1 MLLYRHSSPSSS
13 PRAAPRGR
21 PGPAGRPARA
31 GRPQNDRSIRRSTAV
46 ALASVSSA
54 AASLVRRLDECV
66 ADDLAERLG
75 PDRVADQPLT
85 PCSQLIA
92 QISGRC

>member
-1 MLLYRHSSPSSS
+1 MLLYQAFVALEVAEQR
-13 PRAAPRGR
+13 RREADQDRLAAL
-21 PGPAGRPARA
+21 ARA

-54 AASLVRRLDECV
+54 AASLARRLDQCV

-75 PDRVADQPLT
+75 PDRVAT
-85 PCSQLIA
+85 SH
-92 QISGRC
+92 

>member
-1 MLLYRHSSPSSS
+1 MMLYQALVALELAEQR
-13 PRAAPRGR
+13 RREADQDRLAAL
-21 PGPAGRPARA
+21 ARA

-54 AASLVRRLDECV
+54 AASLVRRLDQCV

-75 PDRVADQPLT
+75 PDRVAT
-85 PCSQLIA
+85 SH
-92 QISGRC
+92 

>member
-1 MLLYRHSSPSSS
+1 MLLYQALVALEVAEQR
-13 PRAAPRGR
+13 RREADQDRLAAL
-21 PGPAGRPARA
+21 ARA

-54 AASLVRRLDECV
+54 AASLVRRLDQCV

-75 PDRVADQPLT
+75 PDRVAA
-85 PCSQLIA
+85 SH
-92 QISGRC
+92 

>member
-1 MLLYRHSSPSSS
+1 MLYQALVALELAEQRRREADQS
-13 PRAAPRGR
+13 RLAAL
-21 PGPAGRPARA
+21 ARA

-54 AASLVRRLDECV
+54 AASLVRRLDQCV

-75 PDRVADQPLT
+75 PDRVAA
-85 PCSQLIA
+85 SN
-92 QISGRC
+92 